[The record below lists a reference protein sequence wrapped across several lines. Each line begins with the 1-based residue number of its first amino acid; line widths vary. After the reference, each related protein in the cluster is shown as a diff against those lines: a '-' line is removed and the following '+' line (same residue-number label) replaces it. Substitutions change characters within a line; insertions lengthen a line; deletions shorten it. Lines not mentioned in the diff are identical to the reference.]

1 MAITE
6 ATRHH
11 LYQRLEEVLGH
22 EEATTLMEHL
32 PPVGWSDV
40 ATKRDFEPLNARMD
54 TLAARMDTLAT
65 KADLQA
71 LAARTD
77 TLAARMDTLA
87 TKADLQALAARTD
100 TLAARMDTLDARM
113 DTLATKAEHEA
124 LSARVEAH
132 IASSR
137 QEHEALGARI
147 DALGTTLSDRFDAR
161 LERAMR
167 LQTWR
172 LITVMVALAA
182 LVTAGV
188 RL

>member
-40 ATKRDFEPLNARMD
+40 ATKRDFEPLN
-54 TLAARMDTLAT
+54 ARMDTLAT